1 MMSNDICDFV
11 AKQRELL
18 DLELQ
23 AENDESK
30 PQQNNNPKKP
40 DDKQEG
46 ERRRSHI
53 LGRLEAS
60 EVSVGLYGRTV
71 VRLSLWSSQE
81 KIDTNTSNNDEKVGS
96 TTKLSSNGLSLLPA
110 HKFTVGNEVEIHTKG
125 SGGKDKKTV
134 GGVISAI
141 SDTFVS
147 VALSSS
153 SNSSSPSKQ
162 QQNKGS
168 GNNNNNNK
176 SKKNDTVD
184 DNENDETDI
193 LDCVPLQLVPKSSI
207 VVNKK
212 LVAALTRLERHGADH
227 PIAGSVIRTMFPS
240 FSTALKDTSKIQQQ
254 NQPKPFNPSLD
265 ESQRNAIAFA
275 LHPERK
281 VALIHGPPGTG
292 KTTTIAELIRQA
304 VYHHNMRVLVTAPS
318 NVAVDNILERLMEE
332 LPEEK
337 DDILIDPITT
347 SASANSGDTNYNKHN
362 NKSTNPNS
370 RRRPALRTVR
380 LGHPARIK
388 PSILSHSLE
397 ALVQSSDGT
406 EIVKDVRK
414 ELESYLKIMSRGGSH
429 DSKSSSSSS
438 RRQGQDKDKGRH
450 KKSGLDRRAA
460 YREIK
465 SLRKEVRVREEKV
478 VQELIMS
485 AQVVLATTVGADN
498 RVLNQITHPRDGKNN
513 NTTHG
518 FDLVI
523 IDEAAQALEA
533 SCWIPILRGKKVVL
547 AGDHCQLPPTIKS
560 KDQRAVMGLSVT
572 LFERLM
578 NLYKGQEISR
588 MLQIQYRMHH
598 KIADWASQAMYNG
611 ELLTH
616 DSVRNRTLR
625 QLDSVRN
632 QQQQQ
637 KEDPTTGT
645 TEVSSKRI
653 VEDNDDIDD
662 FDHLI
667 DTTLLLIDTAGC
679 DMHEKETAA
688 GSRYNE
694 GEANLVC
701 EHVRKLIKLGVEQ
714 NQVAIITPYNG
725 QVELLRNM
733 LLPEFPK
740 LEIRSVDGFQGGER
754 EAVVLSLVR
763 SSERGGKDG
772 IGFLRDDRRQNVAV
786 TRAKRH
792 MALICDS
799 ETVSKSSFI
808 ENLISWIEDHG
819 EHRSAIEYTSIGA
832 GTNKEHE
839 EDLRATE
846 LEIMKLVESSCNA
859 SPNINGNTNKCLP
872 NGRKD
877 SSTEHYTKTLEE
889 SKRKALMDTITEFL
903 EKGANGEE
911 MMLSPKLSS
920 YDRRLIHEFAE
931 QIGGLS
937 HRSEGAESVDRRIVL
952 TIQKQPPTSTNQ
964 HAAGIVETAVAPKN
978 EINEEEENTMDNP
991 QFISNFSALSF
1002 DDSDSDGPDE
1012 GGEPPTTT
1020 PVMAEQK
1027 EITNE
1032 PSANLPAVNSLLGQL
1047 AKERASR
1054 QKELKQQQQQQQQQQ
1069 QSRATATTTS
1079 KKKKQKKSKGKKLDG
1094 KPLTTTPSSP
1104 KETGENLDDLD
1115 DMAFLDTQ
1123 IEKSQNSH
1131 GRKVEGKGKNYRTI
1145 VNGILNTRT
1154 EPQIKSKRNSKTSS
1168 ALNDKLKEAGNS
1180 RKKKNKKK

>member
-1 MMSNDICDFV
+1 MMSDDICNFV

-23 AENDESK
+23 AENVESK
-30 PQQNNNPKKP
+30 PQNNNNLKKP
-40 DDKQEG
+40 KDKQEN

-81 KIDTNTSNNDEKVGS
+81 TTDTKTSNNNDEKGGS

-125 SGGKDKKTV
+125 NGGKDKKTV
-134 GGVISAI
+134 GGVISAL

-153 SNSSSPSKQ
+153 SSNSSSSSSSKQ

-168 GNNNNNNK
+168 GNNNNK
-176 SKKNDTVD
+176 SKKNDTD
-184 DNENDETDI
+184 GDNEDDETYI

-212 LVAALTRLERHGADH
+212 LIAALTRLERHGADH

-240 FSTALKDTSKIQQQ
+240 SSTALKDTSKIQQQ
-254 NQPKPFNPSLD
+254 QQEPKPFNPSLD

-337 DDILIDPITT
+337 NDIIDPTTT
-347 SASANSGDTNYNKHN
+347 SASANSGDNNYSKHN
-362 NKSTNPNS
+362 NKSTNPNP

-414 ELESYLKIMSRGGSH
+414 ELESYLKIMSRGGSR
-429 DSKSSSSSS
+429 DSKSSSSSSSS
-438 RRQGQDKDKGRH
+438 RRQGQDKGRRQ
-450 KKSGLDRRAA
+450 KSGLDKRAA

-560 KDQRAVMGLSVT
+560 KDQRAVTGLSIT

-578 NLYKGQEISR
+578 KLYKGQEISR

-598 KIADWASQAMYNG
+598 KIADWASQAMYND

-616 DSVRNRTLR
+616 DSVRSRTLR
-625 QLDSVRN
+625 QLDSVQN

-637 KEDPTTGT
+637 QQQQQ
-645 TEVSSKRI
+645 I
-653 VEDNDDIDD
+653 VEIGGDIDD
-662 FDHLI
+662 FEHLI

-694 GEANLVC
+694 GEANLVS

-792 MALICDS
+792 LALICDS

-819 EHRSAIEYTSIGA
+819 EHRSAIEYTSIEA
-832 GTNKEHE
+832 STNKEHE

-846 LEIMKLVESSCNA
+846 LEITKLVESSCNA
-859 SPNINGNTNKCLP
+859 SPKINGNTNKRLP
-872 NGRKD
+872 NGKKD
-877 SSTEHYTKTLEE
+877 SSTEQYTKTLEE
-889 SKRKALMDTITEFL
+889 SKRKAFMDTITEFL
-903 EKGANGEE
+903 EEGTNGEV

-931 QIGGLS
+931 QVGGLS
-937 HRSEGAESVDRRIVL
+937 HRSEGTEGVDRRVVL
-952 TIQKQPPTSTNQ
+952 TIKKQHPAPANQ
-964 HAAGIVETAVAPKN
+964 HTAGIVETVVAPKKD
-978 EINEEEENTMDNP
+978 INKKEENTMDNP
-991 QFISNFSALSF
+991 ISNFSALSL

-1012 GGEPPTTT
+1012 EKEPPTTT

-1027 EITNE
+1027 EIIEGPSTDLSTN
-1032 PSANLPAVNSLLGQL
+1032 NSLLGQL

-1054 QKELKQQQQQQQQQQ
+1054 QKEQQQQH
-1069 QSRATATTTS
+1069 SRVAATTTTTS
-1079 KKKKQKKSKGKKLDG
+1079 KKKKQKKSKGKKMGG
-1094 KPLTTTPSSP
+1094 KALTTSSTSP

-1123 IEKSQNSH
+1123 IEKSQNTH
-1131 GRKVEGKGKNYRTI
+1131 GRKVEAKGKNYRTI
-1145 VNGILNTRT
+1145 VNGILNSRT
-1154 EPQIKSKRNSKTSS
+1154 EPQVKSKTNSKTSS
-1168 ALNDKLKEAGNS
+1168 ALNEKLKEAGNS